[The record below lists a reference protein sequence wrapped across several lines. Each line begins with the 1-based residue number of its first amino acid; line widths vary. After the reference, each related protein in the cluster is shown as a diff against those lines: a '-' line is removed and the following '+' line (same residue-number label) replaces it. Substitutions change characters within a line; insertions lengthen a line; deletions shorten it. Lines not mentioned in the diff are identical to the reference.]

1 MHGSVLLGT
10 ALDGG
15 DGRAL
20 GETIR
25 SFVRTGE

>member
-20 GETIR
+20 DETIR
-25 SFVRTGE
+25 LVRPNG